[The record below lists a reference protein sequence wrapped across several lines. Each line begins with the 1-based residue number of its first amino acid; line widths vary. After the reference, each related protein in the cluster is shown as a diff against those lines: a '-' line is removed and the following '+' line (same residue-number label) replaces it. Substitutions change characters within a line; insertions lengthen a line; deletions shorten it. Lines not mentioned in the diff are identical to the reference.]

1 MPRKLLVTSFAAFAL
16 SLSVSALADP
26 SPPGKP
32 PPPPPSPSSPSSGAD
47 RGPTQMLRLTL
58 VVKAGAETRT
68 HELAISDTGCGSI
81 SDKAAAYED
90 QIRVCSRQAAGGLLI
105 DTDWS
110 TRTGPAEYRTR
121 SELLLARAG
130 GSSEIGRTG
139 GHRLTVTVR

>member
-1 MPRKLLVTSFAAFAL
+1 MPRKLLL
-16 SLSVSALADP
+16 SSIATLLLGGTALADP
-26 SPPGKP
+26 SPGKP
-32 PPPPPSPSSPSSGAD
+32 PPPGEGRDPK
-47 RGPTQMLRLTL
+47 QMLRLTL

-90 QIRVCSRQAAGGLLI
+90 QIRVCSRSAAGGLLI

-130 GSSEIGRTG
+130 GSGEIGRTG
-139 GHRLTVTVR
+139 GHRLAVTVR